1 MTMGTRLD
9 PECTETRTVHGL
21 VDFRSKDVL
30 EVGCGDGRL
39 TWRFAHEAASVLA
52 IDPDEASI
60 STAREQTPDV
70 LKSKVTF
77 RVGDIGVMKPA
88 EDAFDLAVLSWSL

>member
-1 MTMGTRLD
+1 MGTRLD
-9 PECTETRTVHGL
+9 PECTETRAVHEL
-21 VDFRSKDVL
+21 VDFRGKDVL

-52 IDPDEASI
+52 IDTDEASI
-60 STAREQTPDV
+60 ATATKQTPDV
-70 LKSKVTF
+70 LKSKVTL
-77 RVGDIGVMKPA
+77 RVVDIGVMETA